1 MHKNIK
7 NINLEEIDTTFVE
20 DTYRIQKKKTKKKTP
35 HPQQNLYT
43 ERNKWL
49 NLEISAL
56 LM

>member
-20 DTYRIQKKKTKKKTP
+20 DTYRIQKKKKQKKP

-56 LM
+56 LV